1 MDPAPRAPT
10 LHIERKPI
18 VRDTVLLIALSL
30 ALLIPAAA
38 IAEADDAPRPG
49 LFGTSFL
56 EGWTRSL
63 GIGLSGSNGP
73 IDELKMIADA
83 KGEYEDEKHR
93 RKFSSQFYL
102 SKVDS
107 DEAGTDR
114 KTFVEYEE
122 TWKPFANYFF
132 LLGLSRYDNDR
143 LEVWDHRISVS
154 ISAGSELVST
164 ENLTLR
170 ASVGGGL
177 NHVWEL
183 DGKLDAAQTS
193 PEGVVRLDGSYAIME
208 DVSFSTT
215 HTYYP
220 NFDDTKEFRVISNAE
235 FKADIGDK
243 GGLTTSI
250 GVSNEYDSL
259 KVRENNDLHYYLRLG
274 YDF

>member
-1 MDPAPRAPT
+1 M
-10 LHIERKPI
+10 
-18 VRDTVLLIALSL
+18 RDTVLLIALSL

-208 DVSFSTT
+208 DVNFSTT